1 MFPHRPSAVGRE
13 KFLEKFLVANPIFG
27 SRPVWTVHFQVVLD
41 AFTQLSSCVGRT
53 LVAVSRGEQPFR
65 GSEWLLRFIF
75 LGWVVGKEWPGG
87 RLSLTGGTRQST
99 IAAVR
104 KLLKKTKQRVV
115 VSSVI

>member
-13 KFLEKFLVANPIFG
+13 KFLEKFFVANPIFG

-53 LVAVSRGEQPFR
+53 LAPCPEVNSH
-65 GSEWLLRFIF
+65 SESLNGCFASF
-75 LGWVVGKEWPGG
+75 CLGWVVGKEWPGG

-104 KLLKKTKQRVV
+104 KFQKKPMVV